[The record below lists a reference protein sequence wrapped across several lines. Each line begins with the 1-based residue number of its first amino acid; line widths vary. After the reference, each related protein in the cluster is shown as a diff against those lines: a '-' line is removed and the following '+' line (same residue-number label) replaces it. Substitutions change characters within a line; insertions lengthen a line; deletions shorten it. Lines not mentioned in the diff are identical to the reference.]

1 MKLALLKGNRF
12 NPWHLQ
18 AFARMPGVEVTAF
31 RADSEIQRYFQ
42 ERDAKDVQF
51 PVQQIYFDTQTGW
64 YPARIARALQ
74 TQYLGRP
81 ARIVPFA
88 ERLRGFDLIQSWE
101 LFTDWSEQ
109 ALEARKRWDIPL
121 AVMVWDNIPFNMERE
136 PRRRALKQRVA
147 READRFLVHTER
159 SMRMLDIEGVN
170 TERILKLDPGVD
182 TSLFCP
188 GKGKRRELG
197 LVNDAFVILF
207 VGWLLPRKGIDF
219 LLLALRELLRDAN
232 LERPVQLLVV
242 GSGPGRDRVERLANR
257 LGVAGRCVFAGS
269 VPYGDMPEVFR
280 SADLFALP
288 SIAMP
293 DWQEQF
299 GMALI
304 EAMACG
310 VPVVSTYSGAIPEI
324 VEDAAHLCQP
334 NDFLSLYETIRTLC
348 YENALREELAKRGR
362 GLAVRRYDLARYA
375 RQLRG
380 VYADLTGLSSEALPA
395 PVEGN
400 PR

>member
-18 AFARMPGVEVTAF
+18 AFMRMPGVEVTAF
-31 RADSEIQRYFQ
+31 RAESEIQRYFT
-42 ERDAKDVQF
+42 ERADKEVDF
-51 PVQQIYFDTQTGW
+51 PVERIYFDTQAGW
-64 YPARIARALQ
+64 LPTRLARLLQ
-74 TQYLGRP
+74 TQYLGRA
-81 ARIVPFA
+81 ARIMPFA
-88 ERLRGFDLIQSWE
+88 ERLEGFDLIQSWE

-109 ALEARKRWDIPL
+109 ALEARRRWGIPL
-121 AVMVWDNIPFNMERE
+121 SVMVWDNIPFNMERE

-159 SMRMLDIEGVN
+159 SLRMLDIEGVDE
-170 TERILKLDPGVD
+170 ERILKLDPGVD
-182 TSLFCP
+182 TTLFCP
-188 GKGKRRELG
+188 GRGQRRKLG
-197 LVNDAFVILF
+197 LVEDAFVILF

-232 LERPVQLLVV
+232 LARPVQLLVV
-242 GSGPGRDRVERLANR
+242 GSGPGRDRVEKLAGRLNV
-257 LGVAGRCVFAGS
+257 GGRCVFAGS
-269 VPYGDMPEVFR
+269 VPYGRMPEVFR
-280 SADLFALP
+280 SADVFALP

-324 VEDAAHLCQP
+324 VEDAAQLCQP
-334 NDFLSLYETIRTLC
+334 NDFLSLHETIRELC
-348 YENALREELAKRGR
+348 YDDALRAELGKRGR
-362 GLAVRRYDLARYA
+362 SLAVRRYDLNRYT

-380 VYADLTGLSSEALPA
+380 VYSELTGLSSEALPP
-395 PVEGN
+395 PVEE
-400 PR
+400 